1 MAMKHDK
8 RQTWWK
14 RRQSLSAGEAAT
26 FGAAVGLAAATAA
39 ALNPPGDFSFG
50 FLAFLLLTLGPCGGI
65 AGYMFWLVCDPA
77 REQWLR
83 TITIV
88 VGLFFHIV
96 LFITVPSFWRDLAR
110 DGTRYG
116 RDIHGIYLRRG
127 RVCCRGRAWDCTF
140 RGLCWRAMRR
150 YTKPELGA
158 QGAGVWDRELDPN

>member
-1 MAMKHDK
+1 MKHDK

-50 FLAFLLLTLGPCGGI
+50 FLVFLLLSLGPCGGI
-65 AGYMFWLVCDPA
+65 AGYMFWLVCDPV

-96 LFITVPSFWRDLAR
+96 LFITVPSFWRDL
-110 DGTRYG
+110 
-116 RDIHGIYLRRG
+116 
-127 RVCCRGRAWDCTF
+127 V
-140 RGLCWRAMRR
+140 RAMGPGMVG
-150 YTKPELGA
+150 TFMGFIFAAAAFVVAAGLGIA
-158 QGAGVWDRELDPN
+158 HFVVSLCARCGATPQARVGCSGARSLGP